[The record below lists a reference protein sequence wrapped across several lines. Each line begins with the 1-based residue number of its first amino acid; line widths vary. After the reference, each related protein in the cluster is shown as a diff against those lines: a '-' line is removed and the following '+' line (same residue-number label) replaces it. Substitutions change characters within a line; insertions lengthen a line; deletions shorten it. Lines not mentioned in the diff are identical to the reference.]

1 MNANIPPLKI
11 LIPAKFLT
19 QDETV
24 TGFEKGYAFA
34 IISHKGRA
42 LQFHVL
48 LESGAHFR
56 HIPLHW
62 LLHDEPTVAETNLE
76 DLQLWDCFSFK
87 PIVTVFD
94 FLKDYQ
100 CDVLLKDK
108 SVVSGTYYCTVDWL
122 ADCDT
127 TAGFLH
133 QPDQNKCGHIILL
146 DDGRICC
153 LPTNRVCFKDAFFI
167 GNAPNAAARKYKT
180 IDTIFQAEN
189 SDRWSV
195 ANTDETFYR

>member
-108 SVVSGTYYCTVDWL
+108 SVVSGMWTYHF
-122 ADCDT
+122 A
-127 TAGFLH
+127 
-133 QPDQNKCGHIILL
+133 
-146 DDGRICC
+146 
-153 LPTNRVCFKDAFFI
+153 
-167 GNAPNAAARKYKT
+167 
-180 IDTIFQAEN
+180 
-189 SDRWSV
+189 
-195 ANTDETFYR
+195 